1 MRTHAHASC
10 TNAHTHAHP
19 PTHPHTPTHTRA
31 RAHTHPA
38 LPRAVVCGGCAVPS
52 TSASRAC
59 WCHRGDS
66 FSLQRDGPE
75 RPADAQ
81 GPHCL
86 PPISVVASCTHAAHC
101 TLHQW
106 TRCDVYAQWTLH
118 VAPSS
123 LYVVGATAARWRV
136 VVFGTALSRG
146 LPLWAFAHSLHQ
158 KVMERYTTTLPFWL
172 LYKLFPS

>member
-1 MRTHAHASC
+1 MHKRTH
-10 TNAHTHAHP
+10 THTH
-19 PTHPHTPTHTRA
+19 TCA
-31 RAHTHPA
+31 RAHTHTPC
-38 LPRAVVCGGCAVPS
+38 L
-52 TSASRAC
+52 ASRRCLWWLCRAINFSFAAC

-66 FSLQRDGPE
+66 VSLQRDGPE
-75 RPADAQ
+75 RPANSQ

-101 TLHQW
+101 ILHQW